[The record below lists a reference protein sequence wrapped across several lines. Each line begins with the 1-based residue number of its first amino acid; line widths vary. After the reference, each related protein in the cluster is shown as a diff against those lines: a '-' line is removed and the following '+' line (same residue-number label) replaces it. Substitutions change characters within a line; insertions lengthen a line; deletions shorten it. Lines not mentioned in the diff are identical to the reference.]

1 MTDRATFARIN
12 ARDGA
17 RRRAFV
23 EIRAIG
29 AMFSRAF
36 AWLTRAVTGR
46 KRARDDA
53 EGRATNPGSGRNQR
67 RRLNDADGADVGRF
81 VAQIPVG
88 SFRIGASATLD
99 DDDAMEE
106 DDATVEDEHAVVLDH
121 LTASVDEQEA
131 QARAEDEPRV
141 HAANWSFR
149 IGASATLDDDD
160 AMEEDDTTV
169 EDEHEVVL
177 DHVLASVDEQEAS
190 RGASERDA
198 SRNVARSERAH
209 P

>member
-1 MTDRATFARIN
+1 MRHLVAFSLR
-12 ARDGA
+12 GA
-17 RRRAFV
+17 DDA
-23 EIRAIG
+23 G
-29 AMFSRAF
+29 ASETTRVFDALD
-36 AWLTRAVTGR
+36 WIQRAVTGR

-53 EGRATNPGSGRNQR
+53 DAKDLGSDRDQR
-67 RRLNDADGADVGRF
+67 RRLHDADGADVGRF

-88 SFRIGASATLD
+88 SATLD

-106 DDATVEDEHAVVLDH
+106 DDATVEDAPEVVLDH
-121 LTASVDEQEA
+121 LPASVDEQEA
-131 QARAEDEPRV
+131 PARAEDEPRV